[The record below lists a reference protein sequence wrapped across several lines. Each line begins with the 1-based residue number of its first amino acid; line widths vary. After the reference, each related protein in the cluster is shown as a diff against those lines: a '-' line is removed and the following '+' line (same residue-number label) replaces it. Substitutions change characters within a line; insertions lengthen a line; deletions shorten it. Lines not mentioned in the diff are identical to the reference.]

1 MLVEHSQ
8 NVLKFSYL
16 VVSKFKPKQKLAK
29 ILAKKGL
36 ILTEFISS
44 KSARLDQELA
54 LYLKISR
61 NQVLS
66 LIKGGNVSVND
77 KVVTKAGFNLNLG
90 DKISFT
96 LPQTTQIQ
104 SEFKAEFDVEIL
116 YEDSDILVINKPI
129 GVTVHP
135 APSVKEATLVEWL
148 KQKGYTLSSLGGT
161 ERAGIVHRLD
171 KGTSGVMVVAKNNQ
185 AHTALSQQLSSKDMG
200 RIYLALC
207 DLPLKENCVI
217 DRPISRHP
225 QNRLK
230 NAVVSSGKPAKS
242 AFANI
247 ISSQNRRVNLISA
260 KLFTGRTHQIRV
272 HLASINR
279 HILGDDLY
287 GFKSNSDKISRIFF
301 FVYILRLI
309 HPKSNQIM
317 EFKAPLPSE
326 FYELISKEF
335 NKEIVDENISVLC
348 DIFGGIAQWMRYD

>member
-1 MLVEHSQ
+1 M
-8 NVLKFSYL
+8 
-16 VVSKFKPKQKLAK
+16 
-29 ILAKKGL
+29 
-36 ILTEFISS
+36 TEFISS
-44 KSARLDQELA
+44 KSTRLDQELA

-77 KVVTKAGFNLNLG
+77 KVVTKAGFNLNLD
-90 DKISFT
+90 DKISFI

-148 KQKGYTLSSLGGT
+148 KQKNYTLSTIGGV

-171 KGTSGVMVVAKNNQ
+171 KGTSGVMVVAKNNESH
-185 AHTALSQQLSSKDMG
+185 ASLSSQLSSKDMG

-207 DLPLKENCVI
+207 DLPLKENCII
-217 DRPISRHP
+217 DRPIGRHP

-230 NAVVSSGKPAKS
+230 NTIVNGAKSAKS

-247 ISSQNRRVNLISA
+247 LTTQNKRVNLIAA

-287 GFKSNSDKISRIFF
+287 GFKSNSDRINRIFLHA
-301 FVYILRLI
+301 YILRLI
-309 HPKSNQIM
+309 HPRSNQIM
-317 EFKAPLPSE
+317 EFKAPLPNE
-326 FYELISKEF
+326 FYELIGKEV
-335 NKEIVDENISVLC
+335 NKEIVDESITPSILC
-348 DIFGGIAQWMRYD
+348 DIFRDSSYWMYYN

>member
-1 MLVEHSQ
+1 M
-8 NVLKFSYL
+8 
-16 VVSKFKPKQKLAK
+16 AK

-44 KSARLDQELA
+44 KSTRLDQELA

-77 KVVTKAGFNLNLG
+77 KVVTKAGFNLNLD
-90 DKISFT
+90 DKISFI

-148 KQKGYTLSSLGGT
+148 KQKNYTLSTIGGV

-171 KGTSGVMVVAKNNQ
+171 KGTSGVMVVAKNNESH
-185 AHTALSQQLSSKDMG
+185 ASLSSQLSSKDMG

-207 DLPLKENCVI
+207 DLPLKENCII
-217 DRPISRHP
+217 DRPIGRHP

-230 NAVVSSGKPAKS
+230 NTIVNGAKSAKS
-242 AFANI
+242 AFTNI
-247 ISSQNRRVNLISA
+247 LTTHNKRVNLIAA

-287 GFKSNSDKISRIFF
+287 GFKSNSDRISRIFLHA
-301 FVYILRLI
+301 YILRLI
-309 HPKSNQIM
+309 HPRSNQIM
-317 EFKAPLPSE
+317 EFKAPLPNE
-326 FYELISKEF
+326 FYELIGKEV
-335 NKEIVDENISVLC
+335 NKEIVDESTTPSILC
-348 DIFGGIAQWMRYD
+348 DIFRDSSYWMYYN

>member
-1 MLVEHSQ
+1 M
-8 NVLKFSYL
+8 
-16 VVSKFKPKQKLAK
+16 
-29 ILAKKGL
+29 
-36 ILTEFISS
+36 TEFISS
-44 KSARLDQELA
+44 KSTRLDQELA

-77 KVVTKAGFNLNLG
+77 KVVTKAGFNLNLD
-90 DKISFT
+90 DKISFI

-148 KQKGYTLSSLGGT
+148 KQKNYTLSTIGGV

-171 KGTSGVMVVAKNNQ
+171 KGTSGVMVVAKNNESH
-185 AHTALSQQLSSKDMG
+185 ASLSSQLSSKDMG

-207 DLPLKENCVI
+207 DLPLKENCII
-217 DRPISRHP
+217 DRPIGRHP

-230 NAVVSSGKPAKS
+230 NTIVSGAKSAKS

-247 ISSQNRRVNLISA
+247 LTTQNKRVNLIAA

-287 GFKSNSDKISRIFF
+287 GFKSNSDRINRIFLHA
-301 FVYILRLI
+301 YILRLI
-309 HPKSNQIM
+309 HPRSNQIM
-317 EFKAPLPSE
+317 EFKAPLPNE
-326 FYELISKEF
+326 FYELIGKEV
-335 NKEIVDENISVLC
+335 NKEIVDESITPSILC
-348 DIFGGIAQWMRYD
+348 DIFRDSSYWMYYN

>member
-1 MLVEHSQ
+1 M
-8 NVLKFSYL
+8 
-16 VVSKFKPKQKLAK
+16 AK

-77 KVVTKAGFNLNLG
+77 KVVTKAGFNLNLD
-90 DKISFT
+90 DKISFI

-104 SEFKAEFDVEIL
+104 SEFKAKFDVEIL

-148 KQKGYTLSSLGGT
+148 KQKNYTLSTIGGV

-171 KGTSGVMVVAKNNQ
+171 KGTSGVMVVAKNNESH
-185 AHTALSQQLSSKDMG
+185 ASLSSQLSSKDMG

-207 DLPLKENCVI
+207 DLPLKENCII
-217 DRPISRHP
+217 DRPIGRHP

-230 NAVVSSGKPAKS
+230 NTIVNGAKSAKS

-247 ISSQNRRVNLISA
+247 LTTQNKRVNLIAA

-287 GFKSNSDKISRIFF
+287 GFKSNSDRIGRIFLHA
-301 FVYILRLI
+301 YILRLI
-309 HPKSNQIM
+309 HPRSNQIM
-317 EFKAPLPSE
+317 EFKAPLPNE
-326 FYELISKEF
+326 FYELIGKEV
-335 NKEIVDENISVLC
+335 NKEIVDESTTPSILC
-348 DIFGGIAQWMRYD
+348 DIFRDSSYWMYYN

>member
-1 MLVEHSQ
+1 M
-8 NVLKFSYL
+8 
-16 VVSKFKPKQKLAK
+16 AK

-44 KSARLDQELA
+44 KSTRLDQELA

-77 KVVTKAGFNLNLG
+77 KVVTKAGFNLNLD
-90 DKISFT
+90 DKISFI

-148 KQKGYTLSSLGGT
+148 KQKNYTLSTIGGV

-171 KGTSGVMVVAKNNQ
+171 KGTSGVMVVAKSNESH
-185 AHTALSQQLSSKDMG
+185 ASLSSQLSSKDMG

-207 DLPLKENCVI
+207 DLPLKENCII
-217 DRPISRHP
+217 DRPIGRHP

-230 NAVVSSGKPAKS
+230 NTIVNGAKSAKS

-247 ISSQNRRVNLISA
+247 LTTQNKRVNLIAA

-287 GFKSNSDKISRIFF
+287 GFKSNSDRISRIFLHA
-301 FVYILRLI
+301 YILRLI
-309 HPKSNQIM
+309 HPRSNQIM
-317 EFKAPLPSE
+317 EFKAPLPNE
-326 FYELISKEF
+326 FYELIGKEV
-335 NKEIVDENISVLC
+335 NKEIVDESITPSILC
-348 DIFGGIAQWMRYD
+348 DIFRDSSYWMYYN

>member
-1 MLVEHSQ
+1 M
-8 NVLKFSYL
+8 
-16 VVSKFKPKQKLAK
+16 AK

-77 KVVTKAGFNLNLG
+77 KVVTKAGCNLNLG

-148 KQKGYTLSSLGGT
+148 KQKNYTLSTIGGV

-171 KGTSGVMVVAKNNQ
+171 KGTSGVMVVAKNNESH
-185 AHTALSQQLSSKDMG
+185 ASLSSQLSSKDMG

-207 DLPLKENCVI
+207 DLPLKENCII
-217 DRPISRHP
+217 DRPIGRHP

-230 NAVVSSGKPAKS
+230 NTIVSGAKSAKS
-242 AFANI
+242 AFTNI
-247 ISSQNRRVNLISA
+247 LTTHNKRVNLIAA

-287 GFKSNSDKISRIFF
+287 GFKSNSDRISRIFLHA
-301 FVYILRLI
+301 YILRLI
-309 HPKSNQIM
+309 HPRSNQIM
-317 EFKAPLPSE
+317 EFKAPLPNE
-326 FYELISKEF
+326 FYELIGKEV
-335 NKEIVDENISVLC
+335 NKEIVDESTTPSILC
-348 DIFGGIAQWMRYD
+348 DIFRDSSYWMYYN

>member
-1 MLVEHSQ
+1 M
-8 NVLKFSYL
+8 
-16 VVSKFKPKQKLAK
+16 AK

-44 KSARLDQELA
+44 KSTRLDQELA

-148 KQKGYTLSSLGGT
+148 KQKNYTLSTIGGV

-171 KGTSGVMVVAKNNQ
+171 KGTSGVMVVAKNNESH
-185 AHTALSQQLSSKDMG
+185 ASLSSQLSSKDMG

-207 DLPLKENCVI
+207 DLPLKENCII
-217 DRPISRHP
+217 DRPIGRHP

-230 NAVVSSGKPAKS
+230 NTIVNGAKSAKS

-247 ISSQNRRVNLISA
+247 LTTQNKRVNLIAA

-287 GFKSNSDKISRIFF
+287 GFKSNSDRINRIFLHA
-301 FVYILRLI
+301 YILRLI
-309 HPKSNQIM
+309 HPRSNQIM
-317 EFKAPLPSE
+317 EFKAPLPNE
-326 FYELISKEF
+326 FYELIGKEV
-335 NKEIVDENISVLC
+335 NKEIVDESITPSILC
-348 DIFGGIAQWMRYD
+348 DIFRDSSYWMYYN

>member
-1 MLVEHSQ
+1 M
-8 NVLKFSYL
+8 
-16 VVSKFKPKQKLAK
+16 AK

-44 KSARLDQELA
+44 KSTRLDQELA
-54 LYLKISR
+54 LHLKISR

-148 KQKGYTLSSLGGT
+148 KQKNYTLSTIGGV

-171 KGTSGVMVVAKNNQ
+171 KGTSGVMVVAKNNESH
-185 AHTALSQQLSSKDMG
+185 ASLSSQLSSKDMG

-207 DLPLKENCVI
+207 DLPLKENCII
-217 DRPISRHP
+217 DRPIGRHP

-230 NAVVSSGKPAKS
+230 NTIVSGAKSAKS

-247 ISSQNRRVNLISA
+247 LTTQNKRVNLIAA

-287 GFKSNSDKISRIFF
+287 GFKSNSDRISRIFLHA
-301 FVYILRLI
+301 YILRLI
-309 HPKSNQIM
+309 HPRSNQIM
-317 EFKAPLPSE
+317 EFRAPLPNE
-326 FYELISKEF
+326 FYELIGKEV
-335 NKEIVDENISVLC
+335 NKEIVDESITPSILC
-348 DIFGGIAQWMRYD
+348 DIFRDSSYWMYYN

>member
-1 MLVEHSQ
+1 M
-8 NVLKFSYL
+8 
-16 VVSKFKPKQKLAK
+16 AK

-44 KSARLDQELA
+44 KSTRLDQELA

-77 KVVTKAGFNLNLG
+77 KVVTKAGFNLNLD
-90 DKISFT
+90 DKISFI

-148 KQKGYTLSSLGGT
+148 KQKNYTLSTIGGV

-171 KGTSGVMVVAKNNQ
+171 KGTSGVMVVAKNNESH
-185 AHTALSQQLSSKDMG
+185 ASLSSQLSSKDMG

-207 DLPLKENCVI
+207 DLPLKENCII
-217 DRPISRHP
+217 DRPIGRHP

-230 NAVVSSGKPAKS
+230 NTIVSGAKSAKS
-242 AFANI
+242 AFSNI
-247 ISSQNRRVNLISA
+247 LTTQNKRVNLIAA

-287 GFKSNSDKISRIFF
+287 GFKSNSDRINRIFLHA
-301 FVYILRLI
+301 YILRLI
-309 HPKSNQIM
+309 HPRSNQIM
-317 EFKAPLPSE
+317 KFKAPLPNE
-326 FYELISKEF
+326 FYELIGKEV
-335 NKEIVDENISVLC
+335 NKEIVDESTTPSILC
-348 DIFGGIAQWMRYD
+348 DIFRDSSYWMYYN

>member
-1 MLVEHSQ
+1 M
-8 NVLKFSYL
+8 
-16 VVSKFKPKQKLAK
+16 AK

-77 KVVTKAGFNLNLG
+77 KVVTKAGFNLNLD
-90 DKISFT
+90 DKISFI

-148 KQKGYTLSSLGGT
+148 KQKNYTLSTIGGV

-171 KGTSGVMVVAKNNQ
+171 KGTSGVMVVAKNNESH
-185 AHTALSQQLSSKDMG
+185 ASLSSQLSSKDMG

-207 DLPLKENCVI
+207 DLPLKENCII
-217 DRPISRHP
+217 DRPIGRHP

-230 NAVVSSGKPAKS
+230 NTIVNGAKSAKS

-247 ISSQNRRVNLISA
+247 LTTQNKRVNLIAA

-287 GFKSNSDKISRIFF
+287 GFKSNSDRISRIFLHA
-301 FVYILRLI
+301 YILRLI
-309 HPKSNQIM
+309 HPRSNQIM
-317 EFKAPLPSE
+317 EFKAPLPNE
-326 FYELISKEF
+326 FYELIGKEV
-335 NKEIVDENISVLC
+335 NKEIVDESITPSILC
-348 DIFGGIAQWMRYD
+348 DIFRDSSYWMYYN

>member
-1 MLVEHSQ
+1 M
-8 NVLKFSYL
+8 
-16 VVSKFKPKQKLAK
+16 AK

-44 KSARLDQELA
+44 KSTRLDQELA
-54 LYLKISR
+54 LHLKISR

-148 KQKGYTLSSLGGT
+148 KQKNYTLSTIGGV

-171 KGTSGVMVVAKNNQ
+171 KGTSGVMVVAKNNESH
-185 AHTALSQQLSSKDMG
+185 ASLSSQLSSKDMG

-207 DLPLKENCVI
+207 DLPLKENCII
-217 DRPISRHP
+217 DRPIGRHP

-230 NAVVSSGKPAKS
+230 NTIVNGAKSAKS
-242 AFANI
+242 AFTNI
-247 ISSQNRRVNLISA
+247 LTTHNKRVNLIAA

-287 GFKSNSDKISRIFF
+287 GFKSNSDRINRIFLHAY
-301 FVYILRLI
+301 VLRLI
-309 HPKSNQIM
+309 HPRSNQIM
-317 EFKAPLPSE
+317 EFKAPLPNE
-326 FYELISKEF
+326 FYELIGKEV
-335 NKEIVDENISVLC
+335 NKEIVDESTTPSILC
-348 DIFGGIAQWMRYD
+348 DIFRDSSYWMYYN

>member
-1 MLVEHSQ
+1 M
-8 NVLKFSYL
+8 
-16 VVSKFKPKQKLAK
+16 AK

-44 KSARLDQELA
+44 KSTRLDQELA

-77 KVVTKAGFNLNLG
+77 KVVTKAGFNLNLD
-90 DKISFT
+90 DKISFI

-148 KQKGYTLSSLGGT
+148 KQKNYTLSTIGGV

-171 KGTSGVMVVAKNNQ
+171 KGTSGVMVVAKSNESH
-185 AHTALSQQLSSKDMG
+185 ASLSSQLSSKDMG

-207 DLPLKENCVI
+207 DLPLKENCII
-217 DRPISRHP
+217 DRPIGRHP

-230 NAVVSSGKPAKS
+230 NTIVNGAKSAKS

-247 ISSQNRRVNLISA
+247 LTTQNKRVNLIAA

-287 GFKSNSDKISRIFF
+287 GFKSNSDRINRIFLHAY
-301 FVYILRLI
+301 VLRLI
-309 HPKSNQIM
+309 HPRSNQIM
-317 EFKAPLPSE
+317 EFKAPLPNE
-326 FYELISKEF
+326 FYELIGKEV
-335 NKEIVDENISVLC
+335 NKEIVDESTTPSILC
-348 DIFGGIAQWMRYD
+348 DIFRDSSYWMYYN

>member
-1 MLVEHSQ
+1 M
-8 NVLKFSYL
+8 
-16 VVSKFKPKQKLAK
+16 AK

-44 KSARLDQELA
+44 QTLRLDQELA
-54 LYLKISR
+54 AKLQVSR
-61 NQVLS
+61 NQVVS
-66 LIKGGNVSVND
+66 LIKNGSVSVNG
-77 KVVTKAGFNLNLG
+77 KIVTKAGFALNLG
-90 DKISFT
+90 DKISLIKLQIT
-96 LPQTTQIQ
+96 SIQ

-148 KQKGYTLSSLGGT
+148 KQKNYTLSTIGGV

-171 KGTSGVMVVAKNNQ
+171 KGTSGVMVVAKNNESH
-185 AHTALSQQLSSKDMG
+185 ASLSSQLSSKDMG

-207 DLPLKENCVI
+207 DLPLKENCII
-217 DRPISRHP
+217 DRPIGRHP

-230 NAVVSSGKPAKS
+230 NAIVSGAKSAKS

-247 ISSQNRRVNLISA
+247 LTTQNKRVNLIAA

-287 GFKSNSDKISRIFF
+287 GFKSNSDRISRIFLHA
-301 FVYILRLI
+301 YILRLI
-309 HPKSNQIM
+309 HPRSNQIM
-317 EFKAPLPSE
+317 EFKAPLPNE
-326 FYELISKEF
+326 FYELIGKEV
-335 NKEIVDENISVLC
+335 NKEIVDESTTPSILC
-348 DIFGGIAQWMRYD
+348 DIFRNSSYWMYYN

>member
-1 MLVEHSQ
+1 M
-8 NVLKFSYL
+8 
-16 VVSKFKPKQKLAK
+16 AK

-77 KVVTKAGFNLNLG
+77 KVVTKAGFNLNLD
-90 DKISFT
+90 DKISFI
-96 LPQTTQIQ
+96 LPRTTQIQ

-148 KQKGYTLSSLGGT
+148 KQKNYTLSTIGGV

-171 KGTSGVMVVAKNNQ
+171 KGTSGVMVVAKNNESH
-185 AHTALSQQLSSKDMG
+185 ASLSSQLSSKDMG

-207 DLPLKENCVI
+207 DLPLKENCII
-217 DRPISRHP
+217 DRPIGRHP

-230 NAVVSSGKPAKS
+230 NTIVSGAKSAKS

-247 ISSQNRRVNLISA
+247 LTTQNKRVNLIAA

-287 GFKSNSDKISRIFF
+287 GFKSNSDRINRIFLHA
-301 FVYILRLI
+301 YILRLI
-309 HPKSNQIM
+309 HPRSNQIM
-317 EFKAPLPSE
+317 EFKAPLPNE
-326 FYELISKEF
+326 FYELIGKEV
-335 NKEIVDENISVLC
+335 NKEIVDESTTPSILC
-348 DIFGGIAQWMRYD
+348 DIFRDSSYWMYYN

>member
-1 MLVEHSQ
+1 M
-8 NVLKFSYL
+8 
-16 VVSKFKPKQKLAK
+16 AK

-44 KSARLDQELA
+44 KSTRLDQELA

-77 KVVTKAGFNLNLG
+77 KVVTKAGFNLNLD
-90 DKISFT
+90 DKISFI

-148 KQKGYTLSSLGGT
+148 KQKNYTLSTIGGV

-171 KGTSGVMVVAKNNQ
+171 KGTSGVMVVAKNNESH
-185 AHTALSQQLSSKDMG
+185 ASLSSQLSSKDMG

-207 DLPLKENCVI
+207 DLPLKENCII
-217 DRPISRHP
+217 DRPIGRHP

-230 NAVVSSGKPAKS
+230 NTIVSGAKSAKS

-247 ISSQNRRVNLISA
+247 LTTQNKRVNLIAA

-287 GFKSNSDKISRIFF
+287 GFKSNSDRISRIFLHA
-301 FVYILRLI
+301 YILRLI
-309 HPKSNQIM
+309 HPRSNQIM
-317 EFKAPLPSE
+317 EFKAPLPNE
-326 FYELISKEF
+326 FYELIGKEV
-335 NKEIVDENISVLC
+335 NKEVVDESTTPSVLC

>member
-1 MLVEHSQ
+1 M
-8 NVLKFSYL
+8 
-16 VVSKFKPKQKLAK
+16 
-29 ILAKKGL
+29 
-36 ILTEFISS
+36 
-44 KSARLDQELA
+44 
-54 LYLKISR
+54 
-61 NQVLS
+61 
-66 LIKGGNVSVND
+66 
-77 KVVTKAGFNLNLG
+77 
-90 DKISFT
+90 
-96 LPQTTQIQ
+96 Q

-287 GFKSNSDKISRIFF
+287 GFKSNSDKISRIFLHA
-301 FVYILRLI
+301 YILRLI

-335 NKEIVDENISVLC
+335 NKETVDENISVLC

>member
-1 MLVEHSQ
+1 M
-8 NVLKFSYL
+8 
-16 VVSKFKPKQKLAK
+16 AK

-44 KSARLDQELA
+44 KSTRLDQELA

-77 KVVTKAGFNLNLG
+77 KVVTKAGFNLNLD
-90 DKISFT
+90 DKISFI

-148 KQKGYTLSSLGGT
+148 KQKNYTLSTIGGV

-171 KGTSGVMVVAKNNQ
+171 KGTSGVMVVAKNNESH
-185 AHTALSQQLSSKDMG
+185 ASLSSQLSSKDMG

-207 DLPLKENCVI
+207 DLPLKENCII
-217 DRPISRHP
+217 DRPIGRHP

-230 NAVVSSGKPAKS
+230 NTIVNGAKSAKS

-247 ISSQNRRVNLISA
+247 LTTQNKRVNLIAA

-287 GFKSNSDKISRIFF
+287 GFKSNSDRINRIFLHAY
-301 FVYILRLI
+301 VLRLI
-309 HPKSNQIM
+309 HPRSNQIM
-317 EFKAPLPSE
+317 EFKAPLPNE
-326 FYELISKEF
+326 FYELIGKEV
-335 NKEIVDENISVLC
+335 NKEIVDESTTPSILC
-348 DIFGGIAQWMRYD
+348 DIFRDSSYWMYYN

>member
-1 MLVEHSQ
+1 MLAEHSQ

-44 KSARLDQELA
+44 QATRLDQELA
-54 LYLKISR
+54 LKLQVSR
-61 NQVLS
+61 NQVAS
-66 LIKGGNVSVND
+66 LIKNGSVSVNG
-77 KVVTKAGFNLNLG
+77 KTVKKAGFALNLG
-90 DKISFT
+90 DKIAFEKPPIS
-96 LPQTTQIQ
+96 QIQ
-104 SEFKAEFDVEIL
+104 SDFEAKFDVEIL

-148 KQKGYTLSSLGGT
+148 KQKGYTLSSLGGA

-185 AHTALSQQLSSKDMG
+185 AHSVLSEQLSSKDMG

-207 DLPLKENCVI
+207 DLPLKENCII
-217 DRPISRHP
+217 DRAISRHP

-230 NAVVSSGKPAKS
+230 NAVVSGGKPAIS

-247 ISSQNRRVNLISA
+247 LSSQNRRVNLISA

-287 GFKSNSDKISRIFF
+287 GFKSNSDKISRIFLHA
-301 FVYILRLI
+301 YILRLI
-309 HPKSNQIM
+309 HPRSNQIM

-326 FYELISKEF
+326 FYELIGKEF

-348 DIFGGIAQWMRYD
+348 DIFGDITKWMRYN

>member
-1 MLVEHSQ
+1 M
-8 NVLKFSYL
+8 
-16 VVSKFKPKQKLAK
+16 AK

-44 KSARLDQELA
+44 KSTRLDQELA

-77 KVVTKAGFNLNLG
+77 KVVTKAGFNLNLD
-90 DKISFT
+90 DKISFI

-148 KQKGYTLSSLGGT
+148 KQKNYTLSTIGGV

-171 KGTSGVMVVAKNNQ
+171 KGTSGVMVVAKNNESH
-185 AHTALSQQLSSKDMG
+185 ASLSSQLSSKDMG

-207 DLPLKENCVI
+207 DLPLKENCII
-217 DRPISRHP
+217 DRPIGRHP

-230 NAVVSSGKPAKS
+230 NTIVSGAKLAKS

-247 ISSQNRRVNLISA
+247 LTTQNKRVNLIAA

-287 GFKSNSDKISRIFF
+287 GFKSNSDRISRIFF
-301 FVYILRLI
+301 TRLY
-309 HPKSNQIM
+309 
-317 EFKAPLPSE
+317 FKIDSP
-326 FYELISKEF
+326 
-335 NKEIVDENISVLC
+335 
-348 DIFGGIAQWMRYD
+348 

>member
-1 MLVEHSQ
+1 M
-8 NVLKFSYL
+8 
-16 VVSKFKPKQKLAK
+16 
-29 ILAKKGL
+29 
-36 ILTEFISS
+36 TEFISS

-77 KVVTKAGFNLNLG
+77 KVVTKAGFNLNLD
-90 DKISFT
+90 DKISFI

-148 KQKGYTLSSLGGT
+148 KQKNYTLSTIGGV

-171 KGTSGVMVVAKNNQ
+171 KGTSGVMVVAKNNESH
-185 AHTALSQQLSSKDMG
+185 ASLSSQLSSKDMG

-207 DLPLKENCVI
+207 DLPLKENCII
-217 DRPISRHP
+217 DRPIGRHP

-230 NAVVSSGKPAKS
+230 NTIVNGAKSAKS

-247 ISSQNRRVNLISA
+247 LTTQNKRVNLIAA

-287 GFKSNSDKISRIFF
+287 GFKSNSDRISRIFLHA
-301 FVYILRLI
+301 YILRLI

-317 EFKAPLPSE
+317 EFKAPLPNE
-326 FYELISKEF
+326 FYELIGKEV
-335 NKEIVDENISVLC
+335 NKEIVDESITPSILC
-348 DIFGGIAQWMRYD
+348 DIFRDSSYWMYYN

>member
-1 MLVEHSQ
+1 M
-8 NVLKFSYL
+8 
-16 VVSKFKPKQKLAK
+16 AK

-77 KVVTKAGFNLNLG
+77 KVVTKAGFNLNLD
-90 DKISFT
+90 DKISFI

-148 KQKGYTLSSLGGT
+148 KQKNYTLSTIGGV

-171 KGTSGVMVVAKNNQ
+171 KGTSGVMVVAKNNESH
-185 AHTALSQQLSSKDMG
+185 ASLSSQLSSKDMG

-207 DLPLKENCVI
+207 DLPLKENCII
-217 DRPISRHP
+217 DRPIGRHP

-230 NAVVSSGKPAKS
+230 NTIVSGAKSAKS

-247 ISSQNRRVNLISA
+247 LTTQNKRVNLIAA

-287 GFKSNSDKISRIFF
+287 GFKSNSDRINRIFLHAY
-301 FVYILRLI
+301 VLRLI
-309 HPKSNQIM
+309 HPRSNQIM
-317 EFKAPLPSE
+317 EFKAPLPNE
-326 FYELISKEF
+326 FYELIGKEV
-335 NKEIVDENISVLC
+335 NKEIVDESITPSILC
-348 DIFGGIAQWMRYD
+348 DIFRDSSYWMYYN